1 MQTDIQKKF
10 SRMAKVINFILY
22 FYIFS
27 LVALMIVGV
36 IAFCALTDGNFML
49 FFSDIVNIIMLA
61 IVAFAVLGYFAIIF
75 FFLISLKNLLISLQ
89 DGEIFTE
96 ENRNRIKSLFR
107 IFAILLSVLFL
118 VFAGGIFL
126 VFVLVFLWV
135 LYEIFFIGF
144 DYKLKNEKLTE
155 ENNLT
160 I

>member
-27 LVALMIVGV
+27 LVALMIVGA
-36 IAFCALTDGNFML
+36 IAFCALTDGNFVL

-61 IVAFAVLGYFAIIF
+61 IATFVVFGYFAIIF

-96 ENRNRIKSLFR
+96 KNRNHIKKLFK

-118 VFAGGIFL
+118 ILAGGIFL

-144 DYKLKNEKLTE
+144 DYKLKNEKLE
-155 ENNLT
+155 AENNL
-160 I
+160 II